1 MCGKISTL
9 PEVDLT
15 ETYTTQRSETLSYD
29 CPTLS
34 FSYPASWYIADSST
48 AGYGELISLVNS
60 EGTLEIKFA
69 QWTGGSLH
77 SYDFE
82 YKNREKVADAL
93 FVPRNTETYESAD
106 KMGKLAVI
114 KGKVIVDGKDEGICY
129 ALLPESALSN
139 NRFLGAFNE
148 RPSFSYSSDVSFS
161 CLIEEGRELSSQDEA
176 EILAILGSLVDVD
189 S

>member
-1 MCGKISTL
+1 
-9 PEVDLT
+9 
-15 ETYTTQRSETLSYD
+15 
-29 CPTLS
+29 
-34 FSYPASWYIADSST
+34 
-48 AGYGELISLVNS
+48 
-60 EGTLEIKFA
+60 
-69 QWTGGSLH
+69 
-77 SYDFE
+77 
-82 YKNREKVADAL
+82 
-93 FVPRNTETYESAD
+93 
-106 KMGKLAVI
+106 MGKLAVI